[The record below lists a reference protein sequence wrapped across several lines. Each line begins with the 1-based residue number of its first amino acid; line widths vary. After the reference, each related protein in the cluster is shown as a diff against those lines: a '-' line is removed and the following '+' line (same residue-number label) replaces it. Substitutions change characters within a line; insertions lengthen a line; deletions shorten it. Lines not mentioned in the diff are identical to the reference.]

1 LNLGRGEGAGKDR
14 LSSLY
19 LRTLRIARGWKV
31 ADLTAYEQRARE
43 MAALRVMQFLRV
55 SEH

>member
-1 LNLGRGEGAGKDR
+1 MKLKDR

-19 LRTLRIARGWKV
+19 MRMLRIARGWKV

-43 MAALRVMQFLRV
+43 IAALRVMQF
-55 SEH
+55 